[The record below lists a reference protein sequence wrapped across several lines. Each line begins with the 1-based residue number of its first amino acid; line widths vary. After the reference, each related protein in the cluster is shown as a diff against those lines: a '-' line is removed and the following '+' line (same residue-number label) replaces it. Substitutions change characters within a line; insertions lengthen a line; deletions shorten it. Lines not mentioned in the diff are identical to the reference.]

1 MFINICLSFF
11 ISKLITSLKATIN
24 ISILKS
30 IYYIKQVET
39 IMKKQI
45 FNQSIPIAL
54 EQQGKIFQVL
64 QSIRIAHHQPKWYL
78 EIIFL
83 ILLIHK

>member
-1 MFINICLSFF
+1 MFINIYLSFF

-24 ISILKS
+24 ISILKG

-39 IMKKQI
+39 IMKKHI

-54 EQQGKIFQVL
+54 EQQGKIFQVV
-64 QSIRIAHHQPKWYL
+64 QSIRIAHHQPK
-78 EIIFL
+78 
-83 ILLIHK
+83 